1 YNDWNYTFTDL
12 PKFAGGEEINYSV
25 TENSVANYSASIESV
40 GDGFVITNSHTPE
53 ETSATVT
60 KGWKDKK
67 DKYDS
72 RPGSVEVQLLA
83 DGEVYG
89 DPVTLSDD
97 NYWTHT
103 WEELSVNDNG
113 EPITYSV
120 EELDIPEGYKSIVK
134 DKNHGNIIVI
144 NDYTPED
151 PETPGTEEPD
161 TPEDP
166 ETPGTEEPDTPETED
181 TGTHE
186 DSETPET
193 EDTGTPEDSET
204 PETEDPG
211 TPEDS
216 ETPETEDPGTPED
229 SETPETEDPGAPEDS
244 ETPETED
251 PGAPEDSSDE

>member
-1 YNDWNYTFTDL
+1 
-12 PKFAGGEEINYSV
+12 
-25 TENSVANYSASIESV
+25 
-40 GDGFVITNSHTPE
+40 
-53 ETSATVT
+53 
-60 KGWKDKK
+60 KDKK

-181 TGTHE
+181 PGTPE

-193 EDTGTPEDSET
+193 EDPGTPEDSET

-229 SETPETEDPGAPEDS
+229 SETPETEDPGAPED
-244 ETPETED
+244 
-251 PGAPEDSSDE
+251 

>member
-1 YNDWNYTFTDL
+1 
-12 PKFAGGEEINYSV
+12 PKFADGEEINYSV

-60 KGWKDKK
+60 KGWKVKK

-120 EELDIPEGYKSIVK
+120 EELDIPDGYKSIVK

-151 PETPGTEEPD
+151 PETPGTEDPD

-166 ETPGTEEPDTPETED
+166 ETPGTEDPDTPEDPEKPRTED
-181 TGTHE
+181 QDTPKDPETPGKEEPDTHKDTETPEDPETPGTEDPDTPEDPETPGTE
-186 DSETPET
+186 DSET
-193 EDTGTPEDSET
+193 S
-204 PETEDPG
+204 ETEDPG
-211 TPEDS
+211 TP
-216 ETPETEDPGTPED
+216 
-229 SETPETEDPGAPEDS
+229 
-244 ETPETED
+244 
-251 PGAPEDSSDE
+251 